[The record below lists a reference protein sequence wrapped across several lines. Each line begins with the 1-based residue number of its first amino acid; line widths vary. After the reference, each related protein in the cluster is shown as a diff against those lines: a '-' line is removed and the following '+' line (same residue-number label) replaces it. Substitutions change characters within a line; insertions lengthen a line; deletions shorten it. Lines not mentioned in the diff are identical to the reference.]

1 MMWGKIILL
10 GLELL
15 NRLFGYF
22 QEQKWIQEG
31 EDRAI
36 ARASA
41 EIMRKSNYAK
51 QALEEFASKPDAAV
65 DDFLRGLGGDG
76 GDSK

>member
-22 QEQKWIQEG
+22 QEQKWIKEG

-51 QALEEFASKPDAAV
+51 DALTEFENKPAADV
-65 DDFLRGLGGDG
+65 DDFLRGLGRD
-76 GDSK
+76 DSK